1 MGTANR
7 LADLFRDDVSVLIH
21 ELLLAHM
28 LPRKIFNLLTLET
41 QYFIC
46 TRLNTSLTHE
56 MDSNL
61 YSSDTLSMEIKL

>member
-1 MGTANR
+1 M
-7 LADLFRDDVSVLIH
+7 LVH

-28 LPRKIFNLLTLET
+28 LPRKIFNLLALET